1 MFLSFIISFVLLLS
15 PAAEKAVGMYNEAS
29 KRQQSGDT
37 QGAHRLYREAADIFI
52 DENEEAWA
60 SICYYSLAISFLN
73 QRDTAGMN
81 EALSRLEQLR
91 GKHPDDISINFDYY
105 SVLAT
110 RLVIEYENCADTDS
124 AAIVR
129 ERMMSCQKQAARYLE
144 QMSHEER
151 QKRHVHP
158 VWTYYNIAVM
168 YDLYYDPVVIDSV
181 RKYLDLAQ
189 EARDH
194 ADYLAPIDLQEAD
207 ISILDE
213 RAWLAYY
220 FGERA
225 EAKRYMLEVLA
236 LIDTV
241 AQTRSNAVLTER
253 CEAYQFMAMITEE
266 EGNHTEALEWQKKL
280 NEANRERYNVEQN
293 EALHEVEA
301 QYKKREQ
308 DRTISALRKQNIM
321 LIAISASLL
330 IILFSAFVIYR
341 LRRKNREQEQYEQA
355 VEAALPLTT
364 IDDADASH
372 EDEAEH
378 SDAVRQVETASLHSN
393 DDTKQSAVANR
404 RTHAAVRQVEA
415 SSLKLQ
421 LDLLCHDFPR
431 YEQRLRKVNLPLVA
445 DLCSHA
451 RKPLSVVDLRY
462 LICFLTDLTTT
473 EVAEMFSVEPP
484 SIYIARYR
492 LRRKFPESYK
502 LPI

>member
-1 MFLSFIISFVLLLS
+1 MLSSEV
-15 PAAEKAVGMYNEAS
+15 EKAVGMYHEAS
-29 KRQQSGDT
+29 KQQQAGNIGLS
-37 QGAHRLYREAADIFI
+37 HSIYREAADIFI
-52 DENEEAWA
+52 DANEAAWA
-60 SICYYSLAISFLN
+60 SVCYYSLAISYLN
-73 QRDTAGMN
+73 QRDTAGMD

-91 GKHPDDISINFDYY
+91 QKHPDDISIHFDYY

-110 RLVIEYENCADTDS
+110 RLVVDYENCTDTDS
-124 AAIVR
+124 AALVR
-129 ERMMSCQKQAARYLE
+129 KQMMSYQKKAASYLE
-144 QMSHEER
+144 QMSREER
-151 QKRHVHP
+151 HKRHVHP

-194 ADYLAPIDLQEAD
+194 TDYLAPIDLQEAD

-213 RAWLAYY
+213 RSWLAYY

-241 AQTRSNAVLTER
+241 SQTRPNAVLTER
-253 CEAYQFMAMITEE
+253 CEAYQFMAMIAEE
-266 EGNHTEALEWQKKL
+266 ENNHTEALEWQKKL

-308 DRTISALRKQNIM
+308 DQTISALRKQNIM

-330 IILFSAFVIYR
+330 AILVSAFVIFR

-355 VEAALPLTT
+355 VEAALPQT
-364 IDDADASH
+364 IAQATANESVQPQHPLHESAADQPS
-372 EDEAEH
+372 
-378 SDAVRQVETASLHSN
+378 STRPI
-393 DDTKQSAVANR
+393 
-404 RTHAAVRQVEA
+404 EA

-431 YEQRLRKVNLPLVA
+431 YEQRLRKVNLTLVA

-492 LRRKFPESYK
+492 LRRKFPDNYK

>member
-1 MFLSFIISFVLLLS
+1 MSCISSVILSLMLVFATSTDEVTKLYEQAHAMQAAGEIQTAHQHYRR
-15 PAAEKAVGMYNEAS
+15 AAEQFVQLGDDAGAS
-29 KRQQSGDT
+29 V
-37 QGAHRLYREAADIFI
+37 
-52 DENEEAWA
+52 
-60 SICYYSLAISFLN
+60 CYYSLAISFLN

-91 GKHPDDISINFDYY
+91 GKHPDDNSINFDYY

-189 EARDH
+189 DARDH

-225 EAKRYMLEVLA
+225 EAKRYMLRVLA

-364 IDDADASH
+364 IDDVDTSH

-378 SDAVRQVETASLHSN
+378 SDAVRQVE
-393 DDTKQSAVANR
+393 
-404 RTHAAVRQVEA
+404 A
-415 SSLKLQ
+415 SSLQLQ

-431 YEQRLRKVNLPLVA
+431 YGQRLRKVNLTLVA

-451 RKPLSVVDLRY
+451 EKALSVVDLRY

-492 LRRKFPESYK
+492 LRRKFPDNYK

>member
-1 MFLSFIISFVLLLS
+1 MRQEYGKNMATLLSLAISVVLLLS
-15 PAAEKAVGMYNEAS
+15 PAVEKAVSMYDKAT
-29 KRQQSGDT
+29 QQQQAGDT
-37 QGAHRLYREAADIFI
+37 QGAHRLYRDAADIFI
-52 DENEEAWA
+52 DANEAAWA
-60 SICYYSLAISFLN
+60 SVCFYSIAISYLN
-73 QRDTAGMN
+73 QRDTAGMD

-91 GKHPDDISINFDYY
+91 QKHPDDISINYDYY

-110 RLVIEYENCADTDS
+110 RLVIDYENCTDTDS
-124 AAIVR
+124 AAFVR
-129 ERMMSCQKQAARYLE
+129 KQMMRYQKQAASYLE
-144 QMSHEER
+144 QMSREER
-151 QKRHVHP
+151 HKRHVHP

-194 ADYLAPIDLQEAD
+194 TDYLAPIDLQEAD

-213 RAWLAYY
+213 RSWLAYY

-241 AQTRSNAVLTER
+241 SQTRPNAVLTER
-253 CEAYQFMAMITEE
+253 CEAYQFMAMIAEE
-266 EGNHTEALEWQKKL
+266 ENNHTEALEWQKKL

-355 VEAALPLTT
+355 LEAALPLTVAKT
-364 IDDADASH
+364 GDNNVAGTKLSPHEDAD
-372 EDEAEH
+372 EH
-378 SDAVRQVETASLHSN
+378 N
-393 DDTKQSAVANR
+393 GDDR
-404 RTHAAVRQVEA
+404 HIEA

-431 YEQRLRKVNLPLVA
+431 YEQRLRKVNLTLVA

-451 RKPLSVVDLRY
+451 EKALSVVDLRY

-492 LRRKFPESYK
+492 LRRKFPENYK